1 MADQPDVV
9 RHFISSYYPIKN
21 GDGRV
26 LGVNC
31 VVEITQRRKIE
42 EELERLLQQ
51 EKSARAEAEAANR
64 MKDEFLATISR
75 IAYAAHFDSG
85 RDAYQRLAL

>member
-21 GDGRV
+21 NDGQV

-31 VVEITQRRKIE
+31 VVVEITQRRKIE

-64 MKDEFLATISR
+64 MKDEFLATIS
-75 IAYAAHFDSG
+75 
-85 RDAYQRLAL
+85 